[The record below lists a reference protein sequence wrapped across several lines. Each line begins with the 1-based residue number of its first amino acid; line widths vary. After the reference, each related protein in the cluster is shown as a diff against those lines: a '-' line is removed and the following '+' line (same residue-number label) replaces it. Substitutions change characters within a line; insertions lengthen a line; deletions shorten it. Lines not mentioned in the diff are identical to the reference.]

1 MDAGSIAKPLN
12 STTETEIHNM
22 SRQCDICGKG
32 TITGNTVSKSKNRV
46 RRTWRPN
53 IQAVK
58 TMIGGTVITVKVCTR
73 CLKANKIVKY
83 V

>member
-1 MDAGSIAKPLN
+1 
-12 STTETEIHNM
+12 M

-32 TITGNTVSKSKNRV
+32 TIFGNTVSHSKNRQ

-53 IQAVK
+53 VQSVK
-58 TMIGGTVITVKVCTR
+58 TMIGGTVIKVKVCSR
-73 CLKANKIVKY
+73 CLKANKIVKH

>member
-1 MDAGSIAKPLN
+1 
-12 STTETEIHNM
+12 M

-32 TITGNTVSKSKNRV
+32 TIFGNNVSKAKNRV
-46 RRTWRPN
+46 RRDWRPN
-53 IQAVK
+53 IQSVR
-58 TMIGGTVITVKVCTR
+58 TMIGGTVITIKVCSR

>member
-1 MDAGSIAKPLN
+1 
-12 STTETEIHNM
+12 M

-46 RRTWRPN
+46 RRVWRPN
-53 IQAVK
+53 IQTVR
-58 TMIGGTVITVKVCTR
+58 TMIGGTVLAVKVCTR

>member
-1 MDAGSIAKPLN
+1 
-12 STTETEIHNM
+12 M

-46 RRTWRPN
+46 RRVWRPN
-53 IQAVK
+53 VQTVR
-58 TMIGGTVITVKVCTR
+58 TMIGGTVLALKVCTR

>member
-1 MDAGSIAKPLN
+1 
-12 STTETEIHNM
+12 M

-32 TITGNTVSKSKNRV
+32 TIFGNTVSHSKNRV

-53 IQAVK
+53 IQSIK
-58 TMIGGTVITVKVCTR
+58 TMINGTVITVKICAR
-73 CLKANKIVKY
+73 CLKSDKVVKY

>member
-1 MDAGSIAKPLN
+1 
-12 STTETEIHNM
+12 M

-53 IQAVK
+53 IQAVR
-58 TMIGGTVITVKVCTR
+58 TMIGGTVISVKLCTR
-73 CLKANKIVKY
+73 CLKANKVPKY

>member
-1 MDAGSIAKPLN
+1 
-12 STTETEIHNM
+12 M

-46 RRTWRPN
+46 RRVWRPN
-53 IQAVK
+53 IQSVK
-58 TMIGGTVITVKVCTR
+58 TMIGGTVITVKVCSR

>member
-1 MDAGSIAKPLN
+1 
-12 STTETEIHNM
+12 M

-46 RRTWRPN
+46 RRVWRPN

-58 TMIGGTVITVKVCTR
+58 TMIGGTVLTVKVCTR

>member
-1 MDAGSIAKPLN
+1 
-12 STTETEIHNM
+12 M

-32 TITGNTVSKSKNRV
+32 TISGNTVSKSKNRV
-46 RRTWRPN
+46 RRIWRPN

-58 TMIGGTVITVKVCTR
+58 TMIGGTVMTLKVCTR

>member
-1 MDAGSIAKPLN
+1 
-12 STTETEIHNM
+12 M

-46 RRTWRPN
+46 RRVWRPN
-53 IQAVK
+53 IQSVK
-58 TMIGGTVITVKVCTR
+58 TMIGGTVLTVKVCTR

>member
-1 MDAGSIAKPLN
+1 
-12 STTETEIHNM
+12 M

-32 TITGNTVSKSKNRV
+32 TITGNTVSMSKNRV
-46 RRTWRPN
+46 RRVWRPN
-53 IQAVK
+53 IQSVK
-58 TMIGGTVITVKVCTR
+58 TMIGGTVLTVKVCTR

>member
-1 MDAGSIAKPLN
+1 
-12 STTETEIHNM
+12 M

-32 TITGNTVSKSKNRV
+32 TISGNTVSKSKNRV
-46 RRTWRPN
+46 RRVWRPN

-58 TMIGGTVITVKVCTR
+58 TMIGGTVITLKVCTR

>member
-1 MDAGSIAKPLN
+1 
-12 STTETEIHNM
+12 M

-32 TITGNTVSKSKNRV
+32 TIFGNTVSHSKNRQ

-58 TMIGGTVITVKVCTR
+58 TMVGGTVITVKVCTR
-73 CLKANKIVKY
+73 CLKANKIAKY

>member
-1 MDAGSIAKPLN
+1 
-12 STTETEIHNM
+12 M

-32 TITGNTVSKSKNRV
+32 TAFGNTVSHSKNRQ

-58 TMIGGTVITVKVCTR
+58 TMIGGTVVSVKVCTR

>member
-1 MDAGSIAKPLN
+1 
-12 STTETEIHNM
+12 M

-46 RRTWRPN
+46 RRVWRPN
-53 IQAVK
+53 IQSVR
-58 TMIGGTVITVKVCTR
+58 TMIGGTVLALKVCTR

>member
-1 MDAGSIAKPLN
+1 
-12 STTETEIHNM
+12 M

-46 RRTWRPN
+46 RRVWRPN
-53 IQAVK
+53 IQSVR
-58 TMIGGTVITVKVCTR
+58 TMIGGTVLAVKVCTR

>member
-1 MDAGSIAKPLN
+1 
-12 STTETEIHNM
+12 M

-32 TITGNTVSKSKNRV
+32 TITGNTVSKSKNTV
-46 RRTWRPN
+46 RRVWRPN
-53 IQAVK
+53 IQSVK

>member
-1 MDAGSIAKPLN
+1 
-12 STTETEIHNM
+12 M

-32 TITGNTVSKSKNRV
+32 TIFGNTVSHAKNRV

-53 IQAVK
+53 LVGLR
-58 TMIGGTVITVKVCTR
+58 TMIGGTVISLKICTR
-73 CLKANKIVKY
+73 CLKANKVVKH